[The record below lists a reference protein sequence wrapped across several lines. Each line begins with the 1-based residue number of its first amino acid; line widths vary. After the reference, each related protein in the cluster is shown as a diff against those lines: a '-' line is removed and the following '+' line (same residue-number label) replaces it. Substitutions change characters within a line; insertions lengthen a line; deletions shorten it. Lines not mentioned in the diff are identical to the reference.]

1 MITFSS
7 LNVDYSNQLVEK
19 FYNGMEKTKLNEN
32 LKHITEEYKADLL
45 VRMTHHSTAIEG
57 NTLTQAE
64 TISILLHNYIPRDMS
79 EREYYEVKN
88 YRKAFNYLLE
98 TDRELTT
105 DIIKKYNKHI
115 MENLR
120 DDNGEFKKTQ
130 NIILGSDF
138 ETTKPYLVPTVIED
152 WCQNLKYRL
161 DNAKTK
167 EDKVEVI
174 LDQHIKFEKI
184 HPFGDGNGRTGRLL
198 IIHSCLKE
206 GIEPIII
213 PKEEKGKYIH
223 ILATED
229 IKQFKKWGLELQEKE
244 KERMLKFLNKKVVN
258 YNCLTGNQINVEN
271 YNLNENRWIAKADI
285 LRYGVE
291 LKKDAKGITTEI
303 AYVEENKL
311 YKAPITYYNVSQLN
325 ITKEL
330 EQKFVPMKE
339 KTIEKSKDKE
349 IER

>member
-1 MITFSS
+1 M
-7 LNVDYSNQLVEK
+7 NEV
-19 FYNGMEKTKLNEN
+19 TKY
-32 LKHITEEYKADLL
+32 ITEEYKTDLL

-64 TISILLHNYIPRDMS
+64 TISILLHNYIPRNMT

-88 YRKAFNYLLE
+88 YKKAFDFLLKAE
-98 TDRELTT
+98 KDLTS
-105 DIIKKYNKHI
+105 DIIKKYNKCV

-161 DNAKTK
+161 DNAKNK
-167 EDKVEVI
+167 EEKVEAI

-184 HPFGDGNGRTGRLL
+184 HPFPDGNGRTGRLL

-206 GIEPIII
+206 NIEPIII
-213 PKEEKGKYIH
+213 PKEEKGKYIN

-244 KERMLKFLNKKVVN
+244 KIRMEKFYNKEVVN
-258 YNCLTGNQINVEN
+258 YNVLTGNRINITEKISD
-271 YNLNENRWIAKADI
+271 ENRWIAKADI
-285 LRYGVE
+285 IKHNIE
-291 LKKDAKGITTEI
+291 LKEGAKGIKTEI
-303 AYVEENKL
+303 AYIEENKL
-311 YKAPITYYNVSQLN
+311 YKAPITYYNVSELH
-325 ITKEL
+325 ITKEI
-330 EQKFVPMKE
+330 EQKFIPMKE

-349 IER
+349 REIER